1 MKRWDI
7 INRLIKQYGMTRY
20 LEIGTQKDD
29 CLSKI
34 ECKLKVGVD
43 PNPLWH
49 SITSS
54 DEFYKMSSDAFF
66 SVNERKFDIVF
77 IDGLHHA
84 DQAFK
89 DINNAL
95 RVINHDGAIVVHD
108 CSPILEESQRIPEP
122 LVANWNGD
130 VWKAWVR
137 MRSQNLLTMR
147 VINTDHG
154 VGIIQWG
161 FSDTIKI
168 PEEKLTFENL
178 QKNRKEWLN
187 LKEVCDVYAE

>member
-20 LEIGTQKDD
+20 LEIGTQKDE

-34 ECKLKVGVD
+34 ECKHKVGVD

-54 DEFYKMSSDAFF
+54 DVFWKVTSDQFF
-66 SVNERKFDIVF
+66 ERNTDQFDIVF

-84 DQAFK
+84 DQAQK
-89 DINNAL
+89 DIENAL
-95 RVINHDGAIVVHD
+95 KIINHEGAIVVHD
-108 CSPILEESQRIPEP
+108 CSPLLEESQIIPEP
-122 LVANWNGD
+122 VVASWNGD

-137 MRSQNLLTMR
+137 MRARDLLLMQ
-147 VINTDHG
+147 VINTDQG
-154 VGIIQWG
+154 VGVIQWG
-161 FSDTIKI
+161 VGETLIV
-168 PEEKLTFENL
+168 PESELTFENL
-178 QKNRKEWLN
+178 EKNRKKWLN

>member
-29 CLSKI
+29 CLSRV
-34 ECKLKVGVD
+34 ECEFKVGVD
-43 PNPLWH
+43 PSPLWH

-54 DEFYKMSSDAFF
+54 DEFYKITSDDFF
-66 SVNERKFDIVF
+66 AINMGEFDIVF

-95 RVINHDGAIVVHD
+95 RIINHEGAVVVHD
-108 CSPILEESQRIPEP
+108 CNPILEESQIIPEP
-122 LVANWNGD
+122 VVANWNGD

-137 MRSQNLLTMR
+137 MREYDLLSMH
-147 VINTDHG
+147 VVNTDHG
-154 VGIIQWG
+154 VGVIQWG
-161 FSDTIKI
+161 LGERLNI
-168 PEEKLTFENL
+168 PEEDLTFENL

-187 LKEVCDVYAE
+187 LKEVDEI

>member
-7 INRLIKQYGMTRY
+7 INQLIKQYGMRRY

-29 CLSKI
+29 CLSKV
-34 ECKLKVGVD
+34 ECEFKVGVD

-54 DEFYKMSSDAFF
+54 NEFHKITSDDFF
-66 SVNERKFDIVF
+66 AINMREFDLVF

-95 RVINHDGAIVVHD
+95 RIINHEGAVVVHD
-108 CSPILEESQRIPEP
+108 CNPILEESQIIPEP
-122 LVANWNGD
+122 VVASWNGD

-137 MRSQNLLTMR
+137 MRSRDLLSMR

-161 FSDTIKI
+161 VGERLDI
-168 PEEKLTFENL
+168 PEEDLTFENL
-178 QKNRKEWLN
+178 EKNREKWLN
-187 LKEVCDVYAE
+187 LKEVNNAH

>member
-29 CLSKI
+29 CLNKI
-34 ECKLKVGVD
+34 ECEFKVGVD
-43 PNPLWH
+43 PSPLWH

-54 DEFYKMSSDAFF
+54 DEFYKITSDDFF
-66 SVNERKFDIVF
+66 AINMGEFDIVF

-95 RVINHDGAIVVHD
+95 RIINHEGAVVVHD
-108 CSPILEESQRIPEP
+108 CNPILEESQIIPEP
-122 LVANWNGD
+122 VVASWNGD

-137 MRSQNLLTMR
+137 MRSRDLLSMR

-161 FSDTIKI
+161 VGERLDI
-168 PEEKLTFENL
+168 PEEDLTFENL

-187 LKEVCDVYAE
+187 LKEVDEI

>member
-29 CLSKI
+29 CLSRV
-34 ECKLKVGVD
+34 ECEFKVGVD
-43 PNPLWH
+43 PSPLWH

-54 DEFYKMSSDAFF
+54 DEFYKITSDDFF
-66 SVNERKFDIVF
+66 AINMGEFDIVF

-95 RVINHDGAIVVHD
+95 RIINHEGAVVVHD
-108 CSPILEESQRIPEP
+108 CNPILEESQIIPEP
-122 LVANWNGD
+122 VVANWNGD

-137 MRSQNLLTMR
+137 MRSRDLLSMR

-161 FSDTIKI
+161 VGERLDI
-168 PEEKLTFENL
+168 PEEDLTFENL
-178 QKNRKEWLN
+178 EKNREKWLN
-187 LKEVCDVYAE
+187 LKEVNNAH

>member
-29 CLSKI
+29 CLNKI
-34 ECKLKVGVD
+34 ECEFKVGVD
-43 PNPLWH
+43 PEPLWH

-54 DEFYKMSSDAFF
+54 DEFWKMSSNNFF
-66 SVNERKFDIVF
+66 AQNTKMFDMVF

-84 DQAFK
+84 DQAYK
-89 DINNAL
+89 DITNAL
-95 RVINHDGAIVVHD
+95 KVIGMEGAIVVHD
-108 CSPILEESQRIPEP
+108 CSPILEESQIIPEP
-122 LVANWNGD
+122 VVASWNGD

-137 MRSQNLLTMR
+137 MRAQDLLRMY
-147 VINTDHG
+147 VVNTDQG
-154 VGIIQWG
+154 VGVIQWG
-161 FSDTIKI
+161 VCDLLVV
-168 PEEKLTFENL
+168 PEEELTFENL
-178 QKNRKEWLN
+178 EKNRKKWLN

>member
-34 ECKLKVGVD
+34 ECEFKVGVD
-43 PNPLWH
+43 PDPLWH
-49 SITSS
+49 SVTSS
-54 DEFYKMSSDAFF
+54 NEFYKMTSDAFF
-66 SVNERKFDIVF
+66 EQNWDMFDIVF

-84 DQAFK
+84 DQAQI
-89 DINNAL
+89 DIENAL
-95 RVINHDGAIVVHD
+95 HVINHEGTIVVHD
-108 CSPILEESQRIPEP
+108 CNPILKESQIIPEP
-122 LVANWNGD
+122 VVKSWNGD

-137 MRSQNLLTMR
+137 MRARDLLSMY
-147 VINTDHG
+147 VINTDQG
-154 VGIIQWG
+154 VGVIQWG
-161 FSDTIKI
+161 MEETLIV
-168 PEEKLTFENL
+168 PEKDLTFENL

>member
-29 CLSKI
+29 CLSRV
-34 ECKLKVGVD
+34 ECKHKVGVD
-43 PNPLWH
+43 PRPLWH

-54 DEFYKMSSDAFF
+54 DVFWKVTSDQFF
-66 SVNERKFDIVF
+66 ARNTDKFDLVF

-84 DQAFK
+84 EQAFK
-89 DINNAL
+89 DINNAI
-95 RVINHDGAIVVHD
+95 RIIGSEGAIVVHD
-108 CSPILEESQRIPEP
+108 CNPILEESQIIPEP
-122 LVANWNGD
+122 AVANWNGD

-137 MRSQNLLTMR
+137 MRSQNLLTMK

-161 FSDTIKI
+161 FSNTIDI
-168 PEEKLTFENL
+168 PEEELTFENL

-187 LKEVCDVYAE
+187 LKEVDGI

>member
-29 CLSKI
+29 CLSRV
-34 ECKLKVGVD
+34 ECEFKVGVD
-43 PNPLWH
+43 PSPLWH

-54 DEFYKMSSDAFF
+54 DEFYKITSDDFF
-66 SVNERKFDIVF
+66 AINMGEFDIVF

-95 RVINHDGAIVVHD
+95 RIINHEGAVVVHD
-108 CSPILEESQRIPEP
+108 CNPILEESQIIPEP
-122 LVANWNGD
+122 VVANWNGD

-137 MRSQNLLTMR
+137 MRSRDLLSMR

-161 FSDTIKI
+161 VGERLDI
-168 PEEKLTFENL
+168 PEEDLTFENL

-187 LKEVCDVYAE
+187 LKEVDEI

>member
-29 CLSKI
+29 CLSRV
-34 ECKLKVGVD
+34 ECEFKVGVD
-43 PNPLWH
+43 PSPLWH

-54 DEFYKMSSDAFF
+54 DEFYKITSDDFF
-66 SVNERKFDIVF
+66 AINMGEFDIVF

-95 RVINHDGAIVVHD
+95 RIINHEGAVVVHD
-108 CSPILEESQRIPEP
+108 CNPILEESQIIPEP
-122 LVANWNGD
+122 VVANWNGD

-137 MRSQNLLTMR
+137 MREYDLLSMH
-147 VINTDHG
+147 VVNTDHRVG
-154 VGIIQWG
+154 VIQWG
-161 FSDTIKI
+161 LGERLNI
-168 PEEKLTFENL
+168 PEEDLTFENL

-187 LKEVCDVYAE
+187 LKEVDEI

>member
-29 CLSKI
+29 CLSRV
-34 ECKLKVGVD
+34 ECEFKVGVD
-43 PNPLWH
+43 PSPLWH

-54 DEFYKMSSDAFF
+54 DEFYKITSDDFF
-66 SVNERKFDIVF
+66 AINMGEFDIVF

-95 RVINHDGAIVVHD
+95 RIINHEGAVVVHD
-108 CSPILEESQRIPEP
+108 CNPILEESQIIPEP
-122 LVANWNGD
+122 VVASWNGD

-137 MRSQNLLTMR
+137 MRSRDLLSMR

-161 FSDTIKI
+161 VGERLDI
-168 PEEKLTFENL
+168 PEEDLTFENL
-178 QKNRKEWLN
+178 EKNREKWLN
-187 LKEVCDVYAE
+187 LKEVNNAH

>member
-29 CLSKI
+29 CLSRV
-34 ECKLKVGVD
+34 ECEFKVGVD
-43 PNPLWH
+43 PSPLWH

-54 DEFYKMSSDAFF
+54 DEFYKITSDDFF
-66 SVNERKFDIVF
+66 AINMREFDIVF

-95 RVINHDGAIVVHD
+95 RIINHEGAVVVHD
-108 CSPILEESQRIPEP
+108 CNPILEESQIIPEP
-122 LVANWNGD
+122 VVASWNGD

-137 MRSQNLLTMR
+137 MRSRDLLSMR

-161 FSDTIKI
+161 VGERLDI
-168 PEEKLTFENL
+168 PEEDLTFENL

-187 LKEVCDVYAE
+187 LKEVDEI